1 MTFKENKQKY
11 TDEDKEEML
20 EESTMT
26 SKKQ

>member
-1 MTFKENKQKY
+1 MTFKENKRKY

-20 EESTMT
+20 EEFTTT